1 MYIPPF
7 LDEKGADADLEVMF
21 FTREREETGRVCP
34 ASRGEGM
41 KNVFQ
46 TVITYALSARS
57 GPEIQ
62 L

>member
-1 MYIPPF
+1 MRLHMYIPPY

-41 KNVFQ
+41 KYN
-46 TVITYALSARS
+46 YK
-57 GPEIQ
+57 G
-62 L
+62 